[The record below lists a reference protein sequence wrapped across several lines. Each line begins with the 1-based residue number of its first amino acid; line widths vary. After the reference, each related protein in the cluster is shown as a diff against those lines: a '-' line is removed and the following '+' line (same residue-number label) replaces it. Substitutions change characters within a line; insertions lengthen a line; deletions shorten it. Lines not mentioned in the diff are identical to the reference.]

1 MQDHFFKT
9 AGVLLAVS
17 SILLLAISCMKEK
30 PESLPEHLE
39 WNPEFAI
46 PLGDDQFGLNAESGF
61 DTTLLELD
69 TITGLPEWIDEDTI
83 FLEGTMELNM
93 SSLLENLEHINRILF
108 RVNIYNEFPHEVYS
122 QAYFRDAGLN
132 VIDSLFDEGPIS
144 TQAGQVKADGSA
156 ITPGYSRKD
165 ALFYQER
172 LLSLEDANHLFFRAG
187 FLVTDVDSTLIPYYP
202 DFEYTVD
209 IGAMVEISSEY

>member
-1 MQDHFFKT
+1 
-9 AGVLLAVS
+9 
-17 SILLLAISCMKEK
+17 
-30 PESLPEHLE
+30 
-39 WNPEFAI
+39 
-46 PLGDDQFGLNAESGF
+46 
-61 DTTLLELD
+61 
-69 TITGLPEWIDEDTI
+69 
-83 FLEGTMELNM
+83 MELNM
-93 SSLLENLEHINRILF
+93 SALLENLEHINRILF

-144 TQAGQVKADGSA
+144 TQAGQVKADGPS

-172 LLSLEDANHLFFRAG
+172 LLALEDANHLYFRAG
-187 FLVTDVDSTLIPYYP
+187 FFVTDVDSSLIPLYP

>member
-39 WNPEFAI
+39 WNPEFAF

-93 SSLLENLEHINRILF
+93 SSLLENLEHINQILF

-165 ALFYQER
+165 ALFNQER